1 MKRSHQMLMS
11 GARSKEYDMGDD
23 NNQENIEHISGAYVE
38 GTKLIFVDGAVVSER
53 KLVITS

>member
-1 MKRSHQMLMS
+1 MWMS
-11 GARSKEYDMGDD
+11 GVRSKEYDMGDD

-38 GTKLIFVDGAVVSER
+38 GTKLIFIDGAVVSER